1 MIKLKKATKKRLIR
15 LLKNILDKKDNLS
28 NRFKILRAIESMLKF
43 LMKLD

>member
-1 MIKLKKATKKRLIR
+1 MIKLKKATKKRLIQ

-28 NRFKILRAIESMLKF
+28 NRFKIPRAIELMLKF